1 MATSSATLL
10 LSEEEQVAVLRL
22 LREETGDD
30 GPTTPDDDAT
40 YGPELDDPRA
50 SGRFHDP
57 YEVPD
62 FDPALEQHG
71 SCCEAGDH

>member
-1 MATSSATLL
+1 MASSAALL

-22 LREETGDD
+22 LKEDAGDD

-40 YGPELDDPRA
+40 YGPEPDDPRA
-50 SGRFHDP
+50 SGTFHTP
-57 YEVPD
+57 YDVPG

-71 SCCEAGDH
+71 SCCEVGCH

>member
-1 MATSSATLL
+1 MASSAALL

-22 LREETGDD
+22 LKEEAGDD

-50 SGRFHDP
+50 SRGYHEP
-57 YEVPD
+57 YEVPG
-62 FDPALEQHG
+62 FDPTLEEQG
-71 SCCEAGDH
+71 SCCEAGCH